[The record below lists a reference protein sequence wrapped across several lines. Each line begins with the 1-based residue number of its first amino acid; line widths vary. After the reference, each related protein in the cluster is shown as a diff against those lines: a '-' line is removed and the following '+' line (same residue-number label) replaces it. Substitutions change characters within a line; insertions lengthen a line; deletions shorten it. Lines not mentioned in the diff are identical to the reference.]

1 MAEYIKKD
9 DVIRIMENN
18 SHIVEVFG
26 TKRKMIDGMLM
37 CYDLAEL
44 EVLEVNENDND

>member
-9 DVIRIMENN
+9 DVIKIMENN

-26 TKRKMIDGMLM
+26 TKKKMIDGMMM
-37 CYDLAEL
+37 CCD
-44 EVLEVNENDND
+44 

>member
-9 DVIRIMENN
+9 DVIKIMENN

-26 TKRKMIDGMLM
+26 TKKKMIDGMMM
-37 CYDLAEL
+37 CCDLVDLKVIEIDDKDT
-44 EVLEVNENDND
+44 E